1 MNEWFFGVIGV
12 TEENMNNFHG
22 RMNNRYYYRVC
33 INLHTDKEDVVFLK
47 LSFNMNLI
55 EHQNSKTS
63 WFTD

>member
-1 MNEWFFGVIGV
+1 
-12 TEENMNNFHG
+12 
-22 RMNNRYYYRVC
+22 MNNRYYYRVC

-63 WFTD
+63 RFTD